1 MASRNWISKLFLTF
15 PSKPTLDFLSS
26 NSYNGVA
33 LIRGEFV
40 SLMQKRKKIIYL
52 TGFMGSGKSTV
63 GNLLAR
69 ELGWPFID
77 LDQTIEAG
85 QGMTIRKIFEKEGE
99 PYFRW
104 LEHAAL
110 RESVMGEP
118 AVIALGGGTI
128 VQRDNQGLLRETGGT
143 TIWLSCSP
151 ERLFARCAGAEDR
164 PLFRDEESFLR
175 LLLKRVPD
183 YQKAE
188 FRVTTDEVRPQ
199 QVVESILCLP
209 IF

>member
-1 MASRNWISKLFLTF
+1 MSAGSSSFSL
-15 PSKPTLDFLSS
+15 PTLDFLSPD
-26 NSYNGVA
+26 SYNGVE
-33 LIRGEFV
+33 LIREKFV
-40 SLMQKRKKIIYL
+40 SLMPKRKKIIYL

-63 GNLLAR
+63 GALLAR
-69 ELGWPFID
+69 ELGWLFID

-85 QGMTIRKIFEKEGE
+85 QGMTIRKIFETEGE
-99 PYFRW
+99 PRFRW

-110 RESVMGEP
+110 RESVQNEP

-128 VQRDNQGLLRETGGT
+128 VQRHNQALLREMGGT

-151 ERLFARCAGAEDR
+151 ERLLARCAGMEDR
-164 PLFRDEESFLR
+164 PLFRGVEGFLQ
-175 LLLKRVPD
+175 LLQERVPE

-188 FRVTTDEVRPQ
+188 FRVTTDEVRPR
-199 QVVESILCLP
+199 QVVESILRLP